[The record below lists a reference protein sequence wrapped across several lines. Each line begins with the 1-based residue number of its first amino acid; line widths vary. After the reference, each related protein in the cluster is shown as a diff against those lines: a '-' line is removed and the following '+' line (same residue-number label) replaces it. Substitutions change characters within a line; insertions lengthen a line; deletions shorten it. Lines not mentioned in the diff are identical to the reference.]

1 MRPQTQPSTRRTGSW
16 DKRKTAALL
25 SVFSMGLGQLYN
37 RQWIKGM
44 LLLILQF
51 SYIIVFR
58 DIFNMGLWGIVTLGE
73 KPFRDDSIML
83 MAEGLIAI
91 FLILFGG
98 LFYALNIYDAYRVGR
113 IRESGL
119 RPPGIWATFR
129 AVTDKGFPY
138 LIVFPSF
145 LFLVFVV
152 IYPLLFM
159 LLIAFTNYDLYH
171 SPPAKLVDWVGLD
184 NFVALF
190 QLDLWRNSFFSV
202 FSWTVVWTLVAT
214 TVQFALGLTLAV
226 LINQKR
232 VKGKRF
238 FRTILILPWAVPPF
252 VTIITWSALFNDD
265 FGFIN
270 HMLTT
275 MGMGAIPWLTD
286 VFWTKVALLL
296 IQFWLGFPFNMAL
309 CTGILQ
315 SISADLYEAADVDGA
330 SAFAKFRHITL
341 PMVLYAT
348 APLLIVQY
356 AGNFN
361 NFNVIYL
368 FNQGGPAVPEST
380 AGGSDILIS
389 WVYKLMFDISKF
401 NYAAAISL
409 IIGLIVMSLAAY
421 QFTRTRSF
429 KEEDMIQ

>member
-1 MRPQTQPSTRRTGSW
+1 MEPHRQPATIR
-16 DKRKTAALL
+16 KRKWNATKTAVLL
-25 SVFSMGLGQLYN
+25 SVLSMGLGQWYN
-37 RQWIKGM
+37 RQWIKGS
-44 LLLILQF
+44 LFLILQF
-51 SYIIVFR
+51 SYVVVFY

-73 KPFRDDSIML
+73 KPFRDNSILL

-91 FLILFGG
+91 FLILFGL
-98 LFYALNIYDAYRVGR
+98 LFYGLNIRDAYQVGR
-113 IRESGL
+113 LREQGL
-119 RPPGIWATFR
+119 RSPGIWASFR

-138 LIVFPSF
+138 LILFPSF

-159 LLIAFTNYDLYH
+159 MLIAFTNYDLYH
-171 SPPAKLVDWVGLD
+171 SPPAKLVDWVGVD
-184 NFVALF
+184 NFTALF
-190 QLDLWRNSFFSV
+190 QLDLWRNSFVNV

-214 TVQFALGLTLAV
+214 TVQFALGLILAV

-232 VKGKRF
+232 VRGKRF
-238 FRTILILPWAVPPF
+238 FRTVLILPWAVPPF
-252 VTIITWSALFNDD
+252 ITIITWAALFNDD

-270 HMLTT
+270 QMLSTL
-275 MGMGAIPWLTD
+275 GIGAIPWLTD
-286 VFWTKVALLL
+286 AFWTKAALLL

-309 CTGILQ
+309 CTGVLQ
-315 SISADLYEAADVDGA
+315 SISSEMYEAAEVDGA
-330 SAFAKFRHITL
+330 SAFDQFRSITL

-401 NYAAAISL
+401 NYAAAIS
-409 IIGLIVMSLAAY
+409 IIIAIIVMSLAAY

>member
-1 MRPQTQPSTRRTGSW
+1 MSTPLQPSVAPAKGWRR
-16 DKRKTAALL
+16 RHTAALL
-25 SVFSMGLGQLYN
+25 SVFSMGLGQLAN
-37 RQWIKGM
+37 RQWIKG
-44 LLLILQF
+44 ILFFVLQW
-51 SYIIVFR
+51 SYVIVFM

-73 KPFRDDSIML
+73 KPFRDNSIML

-91 FLILFGG
+91 FLILFGL
-98 LFYALNIYDAYRVGR
+98 LFYGLNIRDAYKVGAL
-113 IRESGL
+113 REEGI
-119 RPPGIWATFR
+119 RPPGIMESFR

-138 LIVFPSF
+138 LILFPGF

-159 LLIAFTNYDLYH
+159 MLIAFTNYDLYH
-171 SPPAKLVDWVGLD
+171 SPPAKLVDWVGFK
-184 NFVALF
+184 NFTDLF
-190 QLDLWRNSFFSV
+190 QLSLWKNSFVSV

-214 TVQFALGLTLAV
+214 TVQFALGLFLAV

-252 VTIITWSALFNDD
+252 ITIITWAALFNDD

-270 HMLTT
+270 QMLTT
-275 MGMGAIPWLTD
+275 LGVGAIPWLTD
-286 VFWTKVALLL
+286 AFWTKTALLL

-309 CTGILQ
+309 CTGVLQ
-315 SISADLYEAADVDGA
+315 SISSDMYEAAEVDGA
-330 SAFAKFRHITL
+330 SAFDKFRSITL

-368 FNQGGPAVPEST
+368 FNQGGPAVPGST

-389 WVYKLMFDISKF
+389 WVYKLMFTISKF
-401 NYAAAISL
+401 NYAAAISI
-409 IIGLIVMSLAAY
+409 IIGIIVMSLAAY